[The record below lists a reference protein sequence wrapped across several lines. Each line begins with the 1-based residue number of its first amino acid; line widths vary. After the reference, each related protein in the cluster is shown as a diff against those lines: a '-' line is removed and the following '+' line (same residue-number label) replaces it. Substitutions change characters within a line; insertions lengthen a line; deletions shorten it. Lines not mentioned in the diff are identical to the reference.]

1 MSINESLNSNSN
13 YPIMTQSQ
21 WDNAPF
27 NQEDLPEKPFD
38 ILISCSLSK
47 DTTIC
52 SNNYN
57 PDGKYGNAELNNP
70 VNAYME
76 HHYTILGLLD
86 ILSDIVKEKLKDN
99 KNHSKYYLDKW
110 NQILNDCS
118 GWVVDDEI
126 VEQQ

>member
-27 NQEDLPEKPFD
+27 NQEDLPEKQFEAF
-38 ILISCSLSK
+38 ISCSLSK
-47 DTTIC
+47 DITIS
-52 SNNYN
+52 SNDYN
-57 PDGKYGNAELNNP
+57 PNGKYGNEELNNP
-70 VNAYME
+70 VNAYRE
-76 HHYTILGLLD
+76 NHYTILELLD
-86 ILSDIVKEKLKDN
+86 ILSDVAKMKLIDN
-99 KNHSKYYLDKW
+99 KNHSKYYLDEW
-110 NQILNDCS
+110 TQILNDCS